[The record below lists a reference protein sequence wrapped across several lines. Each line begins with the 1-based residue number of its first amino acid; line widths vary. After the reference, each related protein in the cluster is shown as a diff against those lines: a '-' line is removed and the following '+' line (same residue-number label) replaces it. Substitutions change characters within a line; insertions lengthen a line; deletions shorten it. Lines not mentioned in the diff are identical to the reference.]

1 MKVAG
6 FGEILLRLSTKKG
19 ILISNA
25 NEFNI
30 NYGGGEANALISL
43 SRFGIK
49 TRAITKVSNDSIGD
63 AIIRYLNENSVDT
76 SFVTRG
82 SKRTPIYFLEAGSGN
97 RSSKVIYDRK
107 DSNFSSITEED
118 INIEEVLKDIDIFH
132 FSGVTLAISE
142 EVRKLVL
149 KIIRYCNKNNI
160 LVSYDSNYR
169 AKMWTLESA
178 RIATKEILPYVNILS
193 AGILDAEN
201 ILNMGC
207 DLSDEYEKLNYYYK
221 EISKIRKMP
230 GVMENILSNKDEE
243 EELIKEKIINRGKNQ
258 YWYVAEENGKV
269 IGLGILMNHG
279 NLRKKHVGVITL
291 MVNSDYQNKGV
302 GSLLMDKLINLS
314 ESLNI
319 IRLELCVFRDNY
331 KAINLYKKFGF
342 KEEGIKVKS
351 ALKNGEY
358 IDEIMMV
365 RISL

>member
-1 MKVAG
+1 MS
-6 FGEILLRLSTKKG
+6 LR
-19 ILISNA
+19 I
-25 NEFNI
+25 
-30 NYGGGEANALISL
+30 
-43 SRFGIK
+43 RDIK
-49 TRAITKVSNDSIGD
+49 I
-63 AIIRYLNENSVDT
+63 
-76 SFVTRG
+76 
-82 SKRTPIYFLEAGSGN
+82 
-97 RSSKVIYDRK
+97 
-107 DSNFSSITEED
+107 ED
-118 INIEEVLKDIDIFH
+118 
-132 FSGVTLAISE
+132 
-142 EVRKLVL
+142 
-149 KIIRYCNKNNI
+149 
-160 LVSYDSNYR
+160 
-169 AKMWTLESA
+169 
-178 RIATKEILPYVNILS
+178 
-193 AGILDAEN
+193 
-201 ILNMGC
+201 
-207 DLSDEYEKLNYYYK
+207 YK

-269 IGLGILMNHG
+269 IGLGILINHG

-302 GSLLMDKLINLS
+302 GNLLMDKLINLS

-358 IDEIMMV
+358 IDEIMMA

>member
-1 MKVAG
+1 MS
-6 FGEILLRLSTKKG
+6 LR
-19 ILISNA
+19 I
-25 NEFNI
+25 
-30 NYGGGEANALISL
+30 
-43 SRFGIK
+43 RDIK
-49 TRAITKVSNDSIGD
+49 I
-63 AIIRYLNENSVDT
+63 
-76 SFVTRG
+76 
-82 SKRTPIYFLEAGSGN
+82 
-97 RSSKVIYDRK
+97 
-107 DSNFSSITEED
+107 ED
-118 INIEEVLKDIDIFH
+118 
-132 FSGVTLAISE
+132 
-142 EVRKLVL
+142 
-149 KIIRYCNKNNI
+149 
-160 LVSYDSNYR
+160 
-169 AKMWTLESA
+169 
-178 RIATKEILPYVNILS
+178 
-193 AGILDAEN
+193 
-201 ILNMGC
+201 
-207 DLSDEYEKLNYYYK
+207 YK

-291 MVNSDYQNKGV
+291 MVNSDYQNKV
-302 GSLLMDKLINLS
+302 IGSLLMDKLINLS

-358 IDEIMMV
+358 IDEIMMA

>member
-1 MKVAG
+1 MS
-6 FGEILLRLSTKKG
+6 LR
-19 ILISNA
+19 
-25 NEFNI
+25 
-30 NYGGGEANALISL
+30 
-43 SRFGIK
+43 
-49 TRAITKVSNDSIGD
+49 
-63 AIIRYLNENSVDT
+63 IR
-76 SFVTRG
+76 
-82 SKRTPIYFLEAGSGN
+82 
-97 RSSKVIYDRK
+97 
-107 DSNFSSITEED
+107 D
-118 INIEEVLKDIDIFH
+118 INIED
-132 FSGVTLAISE
+132 
-142 EVRKLVL
+142 
-149 KIIRYCNKNNI
+149 
-160 LVSYDSNYR
+160 
-169 AKMWTLESA
+169 
-178 RIATKEILPYVNILS
+178 
-193 AGILDAEN
+193 
-201 ILNMGC
+201 
-207 DLSDEYEKLNYYYK
+207 YK

-291 MVNSDYQNKGV
+291 MVNSDYQNKGI

-358 IDEIMMV
+358 IDEIMMA

>member
-1 MKVAG
+1 MS
-6 FGEILLRLSTKKG
+6 LR
-19 ILISNA
+19 I
-25 NEFNI
+25 
-30 NYGGGEANALISL
+30 
-43 SRFGIK
+43 RDIK
-49 TRAITKVSNDSIGD
+49 I
-63 AIIRYLNENSVDT
+63 
-76 SFVTRG
+76 
-82 SKRTPIYFLEAGSGN
+82 
-97 RSSKVIYDRK
+97 
-107 DSNFSSITEED
+107 ED
-118 INIEEVLKDIDIFH
+118 
-132 FSGVTLAISE
+132 
-142 EVRKLVL
+142 
-149 KIIRYCNKNNI
+149 
-160 LVSYDSNYR
+160 
-169 AKMWTLESA
+169 
-178 RIATKEILPYVNILS
+178 
-193 AGILDAEN
+193 
-201 ILNMGC
+201 
-207 DLSDEYEKLNYYYK
+207 YK

-269 IGLGILMNHG
+269 IGLGILINHG

-319 IRLELCVFRDNY
+319 IRLELCVFKDNY

-358 IDEIMMV
+358 IDEIMMA

>member
-1 MKVAG
+1 MN
-6 FGEILLRLSTKKG
+6 FRIRD
-19 ILISNA
+19 
-25 NEFNI
+25 
-30 NYGGGEANALISL
+30 
-43 SRFGIK
+43 IK
-49 TRAITKVSNDSIGD
+49 I
-63 AIIRYLNENSVDT
+63 
-76 SFVTRG
+76 
-82 SKRTPIYFLEAGSGN
+82 
-97 RSSKVIYDRK
+97 
-107 DSNFSSITEED
+107 ED
-118 INIEEVLKDIDIFH
+118 
-132 FSGVTLAISE
+132 
-142 EVRKLVL
+142 
-149 KIIRYCNKNNI
+149 
-160 LVSYDSNYR
+160 
-169 AKMWTLESA
+169 
-178 RIATKEILPYVNILS
+178 
-193 AGILDAEN
+193 
-201 ILNMGC
+201 
-207 DLSDEYEKLNYYYK
+207 YK

-314 ESLNI
+314 ESINI
-319 IRLELCVFRDNY
+319 IRVELCVFRDNY
-331 KAINLYKKFGF
+331 KAINLYNKFGF

>member
-1 MKVAG
+1 MS
-6 FGEILLRLSTKKG
+6 LR
-19 ILISNA
+19 I
-25 NEFNI
+25 
-30 NYGGGEANALISL
+30 
-43 SRFGIK
+43 RDIK
-49 TRAITKVSNDSIGD
+49 I
-63 AIIRYLNENSVDT
+63 
-76 SFVTRG
+76 
-82 SKRTPIYFLEAGSGN
+82 
-97 RSSKVIYDRK
+97 
-107 DSNFSSITEED
+107 ED
-118 INIEEVLKDIDIFH
+118 
-132 FSGVTLAISE
+132 
-142 EVRKLVL
+142 
-149 KIIRYCNKNNI
+149 
-160 LVSYDSNYR
+160 
-169 AKMWTLESA
+169 
-178 RIATKEILPYVNILS
+178 
-193 AGILDAEN
+193 
-201 ILNMGC
+201 
-207 DLSDEYEKLNYYYK
+207 YK

-291 MVNSDYQNKGV
+291 MVNSDYQNKGI

>member
-1 MKVAG
+1 M
-6 FGEILLRLSTKKG
+6 
-19 ILISNA
+19 N
-25 NEFNI
+25 
-30 NYGGGEANALISL
+30 
-43 SRFGIK
+43 
-49 TRAITKVSNDSIGD
+49 
-63 AIIRYLNENSVDT
+63 
-76 SFVTRG
+76 
-82 SKRTPIYFLEAGSGN
+82 
-97 RSSKVIYDRK
+97 
-107 DSNFSSITEED
+107 
-118 INIEEVLKDIDIFH
+118 
-132 FSGVTLAISE
+132 
-142 EVRKLVL
+142 L
-149 KIIRYCNKNNI
+149 KIRDI
-160 LVSYDSNYR
+160 
-169 AKMWTLESA
+169 
-178 RIATKEILPYVNILS
+178 EIE
-193 AGILDAEN
+193 D
-201 ILNMGC
+201 
-207 DLSDEYEKLNYYYK
+207 YK

-243 EELIKEKIINRGKNQ
+243 EESIKEKIINRGKNQ

-358 IDEIMMV
+358 ID
-365 RISL
+365 

>member
-1 MKVAG
+1 MS
-6 FGEILLRLSTKKG
+6 LR
-19 ILISNA
+19 I
-25 NEFNI
+25 
-30 NYGGGEANALISL
+30 
-43 SRFGIK
+43 RDIK
-49 TRAITKVSNDSIGD
+49 I
-63 AIIRYLNENSVDT
+63 
-76 SFVTRG
+76 
-82 SKRTPIYFLEAGSGN
+82 
-97 RSSKVIYDRK
+97 
-107 DSNFSSITEED
+107 ED
-118 INIEEVLKDIDIFH
+118 
-132 FSGVTLAISE
+132 
-142 EVRKLVL
+142 
-149 KIIRYCNKNNI
+149 
-160 LVSYDSNYR
+160 
-169 AKMWTLESA
+169 
-178 RIATKEILPYVNILS
+178 
-193 AGILDAEN
+193 
-201 ILNMGC
+201 
-207 DLSDEYEKLNYYYK
+207 YK

-230 GVMENILSNKDEE
+230 GVMENTLSNKDEE

-291 MVNSDYQNKGV
+291 MVNSDYQNKGI

-358 IDEIMMV
+358 IDEIMMA

>member
-1 MKVAG
+1 MS
-6 FGEILLRLSTKKG
+6 LR
-19 ILISNA
+19 I
-25 NEFNI
+25 
-30 NYGGGEANALISL
+30 
-43 SRFGIK
+43 RDIK
-49 TRAITKVSNDSIGD
+49 I
-63 AIIRYLNENSVDT
+63 
-76 SFVTRG
+76 
-82 SKRTPIYFLEAGSGN
+82 
-97 RSSKVIYDRK
+97 
-107 DSNFSSITEED
+107 ED
-118 INIEEVLKDIDIFH
+118 
-132 FSGVTLAISE
+132 
-142 EVRKLVL
+142 
-149 KIIRYCNKNNI
+149 
-160 LVSYDSNYR
+160 
-169 AKMWTLESA
+169 
-178 RIATKEILPYVNILS
+178 
-193 AGILDAEN
+193 
-201 ILNMGC
+201 
-207 DLSDEYEKLNYYYK
+207 YK

-291 MVNSDYQNKGV
+291 MVNSDYQNKGI

-358 IDEIMMV
+358 IDEIMMAM
-365 RISL
+365 ISL

>member
-1 MKVAG
+1 MS
-6 FGEILLRLSTKKG
+6 LR
-19 ILISNA
+19 I
-25 NEFNI
+25 
-30 NYGGGEANALISL
+30 
-43 SRFGIK
+43 RDIK
-49 TRAITKVSNDSIGD
+49 I
-63 AIIRYLNENSVDT
+63 
-76 SFVTRG
+76 
-82 SKRTPIYFLEAGSGN
+82 
-97 RSSKVIYDRK
+97 
-107 DSNFSSITEED
+107 ED
-118 INIEEVLKDIDIFH
+118 
-132 FSGVTLAISE
+132 
-142 EVRKLVL
+142 
-149 KIIRYCNKNNI
+149 
-160 LVSYDSNYR
+160 
-169 AKMWTLESA
+169 
-178 RIATKEILPYVNILS
+178 
-193 AGILDAEN
+193 
-201 ILNMGC
+201 
-207 DLSDEYEKLNYYYK
+207 YK

-243 EELIKEKIINRGKNQ
+243 EELIKEKIINKGKNQ

-291 MVNSDYQNKGV
+291 MVNSDYQNKGI

-358 IDEIMMV
+358 IDEIMMA

>member
-1 MKVAG
+1 MS
-6 FGEILLRLSTKKG
+6 LR
-19 ILISNA
+19 I
-25 NEFNI
+25 
-30 NYGGGEANALISL
+30 
-43 SRFGIK
+43 RDIK
-49 TRAITKVSNDSIGD
+49 I
-63 AIIRYLNENSVDT
+63 
-76 SFVTRG
+76 
-82 SKRTPIYFLEAGSGN
+82 
-97 RSSKVIYDRK
+97 
-107 DSNFSSITEED
+107 ED
-118 INIEEVLKDIDIFH
+118 
-132 FSGVTLAISE
+132 
-142 EVRKLVL
+142 
-149 KIIRYCNKNNI
+149 
-160 LVSYDSNYR
+160 
-169 AKMWTLESA
+169 
-178 RIATKEILPYVNILS
+178 
-193 AGILDAEN
+193 
-201 ILNMGC
+201 
-207 DLSDEYEKLNYYYK
+207 YK

-279 NLRKKHVGVITL
+279 NLRKKHVGLITL

-358 IDEIMMV
+358 VDEIMMA

>member
-1 MKVAG
+1 MS
-6 FGEILLRLSTKKG
+6 LR
-19 ILISNA
+19 I
-25 NEFNI
+25 
-30 NYGGGEANALISL
+30 
-43 SRFGIK
+43 RDIK
-49 TRAITKVSNDSIGD
+49 I
-63 AIIRYLNENSVDT
+63 
-76 SFVTRG
+76 
-82 SKRTPIYFLEAGSGN
+82 
-97 RSSKVIYDRK
+97 
-107 DSNFSSITEED
+107 ED
-118 INIEEVLKDIDIFH
+118 
-132 FSGVTLAISE
+132 
-142 EVRKLVL
+142 
-149 KIIRYCNKNNI
+149 
-160 LVSYDSNYR
+160 
-169 AKMWTLESA
+169 
-178 RIATKEILPYVNILS
+178 
-193 AGILDAEN
+193 
-201 ILNMGC
+201 
-207 DLSDEYEKLNYYYK
+207 YK

-291 MVNSDYQNKGV
+291 MVNSDYQNKGI

-358 IDEIMMV
+358 ADEIIMA

>member
-1 MKVAG
+1 MS
-6 FGEILLRLSTKKG
+6 LR
-19 ILISNA
+19 I
-25 NEFNI
+25 
-30 NYGGGEANALISL
+30 
-43 SRFGIK
+43 RDIK
-49 TRAITKVSNDSIGD
+49 I
-63 AIIRYLNENSVDT
+63 
-76 SFVTRG
+76 
-82 SKRTPIYFLEAGSGN
+82 
-97 RSSKVIYDRK
+97 
-107 DSNFSSITEED
+107 ED
-118 INIEEVLKDIDIFH
+118 
-132 FSGVTLAISE
+132 
-142 EVRKLVL
+142 
-149 KIIRYCNKNNI
+149 
-160 LVSYDSNYR
+160 
-169 AKMWTLESA
+169 
-178 RIATKEILPYVNILS
+178 
-193 AGILDAEN
+193 
-201 ILNMGC
+201 
-207 DLSDEYEKLNYYYK
+207 YK

-302 GSLLMDKLINLS
+302 GNLLMDKLINLS

-358 IDEIMMV
+358 ADEIMMV

>member
-1 MKVAG
+1 MS
-6 FGEILLRLSTKKG
+6 LR
-19 ILISNA
+19 I
-25 NEFNI
+25 
-30 NYGGGEANALISL
+30 
-43 SRFGIK
+43 RDIK
-49 TRAITKVSNDSIGD
+49 I
-63 AIIRYLNENSVDT
+63 
-76 SFVTRG
+76 
-82 SKRTPIYFLEAGSGN
+82 
-97 RSSKVIYDRK
+97 
-107 DSNFSSITEED
+107 ED
-118 INIEEVLKDIDIFH
+118 
-132 FSGVTLAISE
+132 
-142 EVRKLVL
+142 
-149 KIIRYCNKNNI
+149 
-160 LVSYDSNYR
+160 
-169 AKMWTLESA
+169 
-178 RIATKEILPYVNILS
+178 
-193 AGILDAEN
+193 
-201 ILNMGC
+201 
-207 DLSDEYEKLNYYYK
+207 YK

-243 EELIKEKIINRGKNQ
+243 EESIKEKIINRGKNQ

-291 MVNSDYQNKGV
+291 MVNSDNQNKGV

-358 IDEIMMV
+358 IDEIMMA